1 MMIEFL
7 WGKPEQLRKV
17 PMENLAWKSRRG
29 WSFRRKSGRS
39 LIRDIG
45 VLAVV
50 IATAAKD
57 AKCVV
62 AIVYDLLPLCPMRLG

>member
-1 MMIEFL
+1 M
-7 WGKPEQLRKV
+7 K
-17 PMENLAWKSRRG
+17 NLSWKNRRG

-45 VLAVV
+45 VLAVL
-50 IATAAKD
+50 IATVTKD

-62 AIVYDLLPLCPMRLG
+62 AVVYDFLPYESPSFALSKKPG

>member
-1 MMIEFL
+1 M
-7 WGKPEQLRKV
+7 
-17 PMENLAWKSRRG
+17 
-29 WSFRRKSGRS
+29 S

-57 AKCVV
+57 AKYMV

>member
-1 MMIEFL
+1 MIDLL
-7 WGKPEQLRKV
+7 WGKPEQLRKW
-17 PMENLAWKSRRG
+17 PMKNLSWKNRRG

-57 AKCVV
+57 AKYMV